1 MNLEEKIKYLNG
13 QFDFEEPN
21 IGHFNRFE
29 SRLKQQSNKPKR
41 KPIKRFALIASVVV
55 LFISIGVISIKN
67 NSNNNIVNPEFQQTE
82 FYFSQVIKEELK
94 KIDTQKNSENKKII
108 NDAFLQI
115 KKLENDYKTLQK
127 DLINTQNK
135 KPIIYAMLENYQ
147 QRINI
152 LQNLINTLE
161 QFNQVKKSDYEIQNI

>member
-1 MNLEEKIKYLNG
+1 MNLEEKIKQLNG

-29 SRLKQQSNKPKR
+29 SRLKQQSNNPKR
-41 KPIKRFALIASVVV
+41 KSIKNFALIASVVV

-67 NSNNNIVNPEFQQTE
+67 NSNNIVNPEFQQTE
-82 FYFSQVIKEELK
+82 IYFSQVIKEELK
-94 KIDTQKNSENKKII
+94 KIDTQKNPENKKII